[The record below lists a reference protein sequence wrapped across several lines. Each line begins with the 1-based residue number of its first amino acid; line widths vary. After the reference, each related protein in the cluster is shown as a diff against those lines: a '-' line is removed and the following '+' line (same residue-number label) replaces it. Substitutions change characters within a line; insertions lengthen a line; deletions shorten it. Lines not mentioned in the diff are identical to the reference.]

1 MKKLVGV
8 MVLSV
13 LGLTLISLTVGGL
26 AQGDNTLTV
35 GLDADPP
42 NLDPAVSSA
51 FVDRQVQNQIYDKL
65 VDIDPNLKV
74 IPMLATKWQVGGSGL
89 VYTFTLRSGVKF
101 HDDTAF
107 DANAVKFNLERYMT
121 LEGSRRKGELGAIK
135 EVKVLA
141 PDKVE
146 LDLKYPYSPLLYIL
160 SDRSG
165 MMVSPKA
172 AQAFGKDFT
181 NNPVG
186 TGPFKFVDR
195 KRQDRITLEKNS
207 GYWGTGQPKVDKLIY
222 RPFPDDDVRTAN
234 LLSGAVQVIAPV
246 APKDL
251 KTVGSGDK
259 TKLENFSALGFQ
271 GIWLNTTRA
280 PFNNKALRQA
290 FGATLDRE
298 AIDKVVFLGS
308 VTPAATVFPPNSPVY
323 DPQFK
328 VPAQDLELA
337 KKKLAE
343 GGKSGGFTFTLLTTP
358 GPVTTQ
364 LAQLYQAFA
373 ASAGITLKIEQV
385 EFGTLL
391 DRADKKNYDAVAL
404 GWSGRPDP
412 DGNSFDFF
420 TTGTANNNGGYS
432 NPKVDALLLQARQTR
447 DMGIRKGIYSDAMKI
462 IVDDAAYPI
471 TYFQRN
477 TIGMLKGVTGLP
489 LNPDGILRFKGVEL
503 K

>member
-1 MKKLVGV
+1 MKRLIGTA
-8 MVLSV
+8 LLTA
-13 LGLTLISLTVGGL
+13 LGLTLVGL

-65 VDIDPNLKV
+65 VDIDTKLKV
-74 IPMLATKWQVGGSGL
+74 VPMLATKWQVGAGGL
-89 VYTFTLRSGVKF
+89 AYTFTLRQGVKF
-101 HDDTAF
+101 HDGTAF
-107 DANAVKFNLERYMT
+107 DASAVKFNLERYQT
-121 LEGSRRKGELGAIK
+121 LDGSRRKGELAAIK
-135 EVKVLA
+135 EIKVLA
-141 PDKVE
+141 DDKIE
-146 LDLKYPYSPLLYIL
+146 LDLKYPYAPLLYIL

-172 AQAFGKDFT
+172 AQQFGKDFT

-186 TGPFKFVDR
+186 TGPFKFVER
-195 KRQDRITLEKNS
+195 KRQDRITLEKNPN
-207 GYWGTGQPKVDKLIY
+207 YWGAGQPKFDKLIY

-234 LLSGAVQVIAPV
+234 LLSGAAQIITPV

-251 KTVGSGDK
+251 KTISDNAK
-259 TKLENFSALGFQ
+259 TKLELFAGLGFQ
-271 GIWLNTTRA
+271 GIWLNTTKA

-290 FGATLDRE
+290 FAATIDRA

-308 VTPAATVFPPNSPVY
+308 VEPAATVFPPNSPAF

-328 VPAQDLELA
+328 VPGQDLELA

-343 GGKSGGFTFTLLTTP
+343 AGKPGGFGFTMMISA
-358 GPVTTQ
+358 GSPVLTQ

-373 ASAGITLKIEQV
+373 ASAGISMKIEQV

-412 DGNSFDFF
+412 DGNIFDFF
-420 TTGTANNNGGYS
+420 TTGAANNNGGYS
-432 NPKVDALLLQARQTR
+432 NPKVDKLLLQARQVR
-447 DMGIRKGIYSDAMKI
+447 DMGIRKSIYSDALKV

-471 TYFQRN
+471 TYFDKVK
-477 TIGMLKGVTGLP
+477 IGTLKGISGLP
-489 LNPDGILRFKGVEL
+489 LVPDGILRLKAVEL